1 MDKPM
6 VWPYGSIGTEAARS
20 SSIAN
25 VDGGEGGADKPKS
38 KITTSKKKDNS
49 STSQPL
55 TEDTG
60 SPAASPPATG
70 ITSRS
75 RSFSSS
81 FQRIFAT
88 SSAQS
93 PVPNISLP
101 STPRPFFNQSPR
113 QDDEDGFQDAAK
125 SHRDRTNSRS
135 GSFSLADSLSSR
147 AVVTAS
153 AGSAASPAS
162 GGAADPLAGLHE
174 TLRDLA
180 KKRGKKEKLK
190 SRPEQVD
197 VLDKAS
203 TNKLVKFWQASGV
216 GASYEP
222 EFKQK
227 RRDKVRSKDSGQPGL
242 HRLPGISEQP
252 DDSDTKVR
260 RWQSIMDN
268 SRLSVPPAFE
278 GPHRQRQIQDA
289 KDMYQTVVRNAE
301 RSNTAVPPYDFIELI
316 GKGSFGRVYKCRE
329 QKTGEL
335 VAVKIINID
344 DTDFEEHVLEKDNAL
359 ASFRKEVGILQQLK
373 DSNAKN
379 INMIHDAFDLHNQLW
394 IVSDYCTGGSL
405 RTLSRANAGKG
416 FEERYI
422 IPIARELA
430 LAIKSVH
437 DIGVIH
443 RDIKCANVYVTE
455 EGDIQLG
462 DFGIVGEVED
472 GTASKR
478 RTIIG
483 TPHYQPLELQAKTLL
498 TAEAYGKE
506 VDIWSYGCTIFEA
519 ATGQPPY
526 AHVPREHV
534 HRELKKPPRLEGG
547 DYSNGLRDFVAFCLN
562 SDPKE
567 RPSADDVLDHPY
579 ISNTAKRYPTSS
591 LATLID
597 RYAAWEYKGGQRI
610 SLWMAGGAA
619 APVNSAELENANLG
633 DDDLDWNFST
643 SDNFN
648 AAFGK
653 RYSHMI
659 NIQDFAAAQL
669 GTPEG
674 SGLPPINTKD
684 LSAYQ
689 RLEQAH
695 REMSANRGER
705 SLDRLFDANKSPYE
719 LHTPLEDDEPVSD
732 LPFRNMGTGAPRES
746 LIDLD
751 MGGGLDKA
759 PVFNFE
765 LSDLATIKARTSRPI
780 AIPDDDEEEE
790 EEYRPSG
797 IDDKRATMEW
807 KFPSAE
813 DRKRA
818 TMEWTFSTAE
828 PSEPDDP
835 DVSMNLPPTG
845 MAGLPHGF
853 RPTLKHSTTAPI
865 GQLGDFAHLEE
876 TVKPSSATVPT
887 TIQRSSPPV
896 RDSVRSMIDLDL
908 GGLDDPANI
917 IRPRTATSISS
928 AAGSTFTDMTSGN
941 PFDLEEDPEQNEID
955 RNRFSYHKQWR
966 SDGGRMKRSS
976 HKTMQMHSRG
986 SSLMS
991 TDSELDHM
999 REGNN
1004 VFEYNYNPIRDK
1016 DSSRPQLLSGAP
1028 QIDTTSWPDFGPGSG
1043 LDEPPTYPRA
1053 TFRNRKPNGSDSSG
1067 AGRGNHAN
1075 GLSTGSIA
1083 TSATRGGSQRDLP
1096 FPDAVPPREELMY
1109 DGANPSLMMSELDR
1123 LLDDVTHAFKATT
1136 KAFKQQTGY
1145 SENDQAADAVVSG
1158 SETDSGVESSAAPTG
1173 DEEGFA

>member
-6 VWPYGSIGTEAARS
+6 VWPHRASGTEAALS

-25 VDGGEGGADKPKS
+25 ADGGEGGADKPKTQN
-38 KITTSKKKDNS
+38 TTSKKKKNS

-55 TEDTG
+55 TEDAG
-60 SPAASPPATG
+60 SPPASG
-70 ITSRS
+70 VTSRS

-81 FQRIFAT
+81 LQRIFAP

-93 PVPNISLP
+93 PVPNTPLP
-101 STPRPFFNQSPR
+101 STPRPFPNQNPF
-113 QDDEDGFQDAAK
+113 QDDEDGFQDAARP
-125 SHRDRTNSRS
+125 HQDRTNSCS
-135 GSFSLADSLSSR
+135 GSFGLADSLSSW

-162 GGAADPLAGLHE
+162 EGAADPLVGLHE

-180 KKRGKKEKLK
+180 KKRGKKEKSK
-190 SRPEQVD
+190 PRPEQVD

-222 EFKQK
+222 ESKQG
-227 RRDKVRSKDSGQPGL
+227 RRDQGRYKESGQPGL
-242 HRLPGISEQP
+242 HRLPGIIEQP
-252 DDSDTKVR
+252 DDVKNKVR
-260 RWQSIMDN
+260 RWQSAMDT

-278 GPHRQRQIQDA
+278 GLHRQRQIQDA

-344 DTDFEEHVLEKDNAL
+344 DADFEEHVLEKDNAL

-405 RTLSRANAGKG
+405 RTLSRANSGKG
-416 FEERYI
+416 FEEQYI

-534 HRELKKPPRLEGG
+534 HRELKNPPRLAGG

-579 ISNTAKRYPTSS
+579 IQNTAKRYPTSS
-591 LATLID
+591 LGTLID

-619 APVNSAELENANLG
+619 APVNSAELESANL
-633 DDDLDWNFST
+633 DDDEIDWNFST

-653 RYSHMI
+653 RYSQMVKV
-659 NIQDFAAAQL
+659 QDFADAQVD
-669 GTPEG
+669 TPEG

-695 REMSANRGER
+695 RELSANRGER

-732 LPFRNMGTGAPRES
+732 LPFRNMGSGAPRES

-751 MGGGLDKA
+751 MGGGLEKA

-765 LSDLATIKARTSRPI
+765 LSDLATIKARSSKPM
-780 AIPDDDEEEE
+780 AILDDDKEE
-790 EEYRPSG
+790 EEYKPSG

-813 DRKRA
+813 ERKRA

-828 PSEPDDP
+828 PSEADDP
-835 DVSMNLPPTG
+835 DVSINLPPTG
-845 MAGLPHGF
+845 IDGVPPGF
-853 RPTLKHSTTAPI
+853 RPTFKHSTTEPI
-865 GQLGDFAHLEE
+865 GQFNDFTHLDE
-876 TVKPSSATVPT
+876 TIKPSSATVPGM
-887 TIQRSSPPV
+887 IQRSSPPV

-908 GGLDDPANI
+908 GGLDDSADI
-917 IRPRTATSISS
+917 IRPQTATSISS
-928 AAGSTFTDMTSGN
+928 NAGSAFTDMTSGN

-955 RNRFSYHKQWR
+955 RNRFSYHKQWQ
-966 SDGGRMKRSS
+966 SEGGRMKRSS
-976 HKTMQMHSRG
+976 HKTMPMHSRG

-999 REGNN
+999 RTGDN
-1004 VFEYNYNPIRDK
+1004 VFEYNYNRIRVN

-1043 LDEPPTYPRA
+1043 FDEPPTYPRA
-1053 TFRNRKPNGSDSSG
+1053 TFRNRQPNGSDSSG
-1067 AGRGNHAN
+1067 AGRAHHAN
-1075 GLSTGSIA
+1075 GLSTSSIA
-1083 TSATRGGSQRDLP
+1083 ISASRGGSQRDLA
-1096 FPDAVPPREELMY
+1096 FPDAIPPREELMF
-1109 DGANPSLMMSELDR
+1109 DGANPNVLMSELDR
-1123 LLDDVTHAFKATT
+1123 LLDDVTHAFKATA
-1136 KAFKQQTGY
+1136 KAFKQHTGY
-1145 SENDQAADAVVSG
+1145 SENDQAENAVVSG